1 MKKGWIVLIVVLVVL
16 LMIFSFFKK
25 TYNSLVTMEEN
36 VNQSWA
42 QVSNQ
47 YQRRADLIPNLV
59 QTVKGYA
66 AHEKETFMAVTE
78 ARAKVGQM
86 SISPEV
92 LNNPAAFQ
100 QFQQAQG
107 ALSSALSRLMVVV
120 EKYPDLKA
128 NQNFLALQSQL
139 EGTENRIA
147 VERKRFNQS
156 VQLYNT
162 TIRRFPTNM
171 LAGMYG
177 FEKKLYFEAQ
187 PGAETVPDVK
197 F

>member
-59 QTVKGYA
+59 ETVKGYA

-147 VERKRFNQS
+147 VERKRFNQA
-156 VQLYNT
+156 VQGYNT

>member
-16 LMIFSFFKK
+16 LMIFSFFKN

-86 SISPEV
+86 SVSPEV

-128 NQNFLALQSQL
+128 NQNFLALQDQL

-147 VERKRFNQS
+147 VERKRFNQA
-156 VQLYNT
+156 VQGYNT